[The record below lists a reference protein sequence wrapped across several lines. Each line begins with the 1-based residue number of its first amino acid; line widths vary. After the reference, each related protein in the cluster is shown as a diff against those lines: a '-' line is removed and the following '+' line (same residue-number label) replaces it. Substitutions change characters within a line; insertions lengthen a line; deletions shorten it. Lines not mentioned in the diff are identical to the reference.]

1 MESARARS
9 NTLKQFSEQKT
20 QESKLSFFPNAP
32 AKPEE
37 LDIPLPM
44 VEDMMLRYL
53 HTKGAC
59 SLRKL
64 SRALKLT
71 FPLLHTL
78 FQRMRQQQLFEIT
91 GMDGND
97 YTFTLSGIG
106 REQAGQRFLIS
117 HYIGPAPVSV
127 SAYTAAVRSQ
137 NIRPLI
143 NRSVLKM
150 ALSELV
156 LTDRFLDQLGP
167 ALASQKSIFLYGPT
181 GNGKTS
187 VVSRLSRIHQ
197 DTIAIPYAVEV
208 DGQVVVLY
216 DPAVHEKAE
225 DQVHGMDPRWVAC
238 RRPCVIVGG
247 ELDPKMLELQ
257 LEESTKVYSA
267 PVQMRANNGMLVID
281 DFGRQIVPPANL
293 LNRWIVPLD
302 RQVDY
307 LTLRYGLKFQV
318 PFNLTVVFA
327 TNLDPND
334 LADEAFL
341 RRIPN
346 KILVDAVDGEV
357 FERIFERLLKKRR
370 LTCEPGVGSF
380 FRSLCLEM
388 GGELRA
394 CQPADILDTLVSI
407 SDFEGREAQVTP
419 QSLARAAGLYFAKP
433 KEAAAPRDR

>member
-1 MESARARS
+1 MELAKVRANPTRES
-9 NTLKQFSEQKT
+9 SEQKVKD
-20 QESKLSFFPNAP
+20 SKLSFLPKAP
-32 AKPEE
+32 VKPEE
-37 LDIPLPM
+37 LDIPVSM
-44 VEDMMLRYL
+44 AEDLMLRYL
-53 HTKGAC
+53 YTKGAS
-59 SLRKL
+59 SLREL
-64 SRALKLT
+64 SRSIKLT

-78 FQRMRQQQLFEIT
+78 FQKLRQQQFFEIT

-97 YTFTLSGIG
+97 YMFTLSGIG
-106 REQAGQRFLIS
+106 REQAAKRFLIC

-127 SAYTAAVRSQ
+127 SRYTAAVSSQ
-137 NIRPLI
+137 NIRLLI
-143 NRSVLKM
+143 NRSLLKM
-150 ALSELV
+150 ALSDLV
-156 LTDRFLDQLGP
+156 VTDRFLDELGP
-167 ALASQKSIFLYGPT
+167 ALISQKSVFLYGPT

-197 DTIAIPYAVEV
+197 DTIVIPHAVEV

-225 DQVHGMDPRWVAC
+225 DQVGGLDPRWVVC
-238 RRPCVIVGG
+238 RRPCIIVGG

-281 DFGRQIVPPANL
+281 DFGRQIVSPMYL

-302 RQVDY
+302 RHVDY

-318 PFNLTVVFA
+318 PFALTVVFA
-327 TNLDPND
+327 TNLDPSD

-346 KILVDAVDGEV
+346 KIFVDAVDGDV
-357 FERIFERLLKKRR
+357 FDRIFARLVKERR
-370 LTCEPGVGSF
+370 LACGPDVSPF
-380 FRSLCLEM
+380 FRNLCMEM

-394 CQPADILDTLVSI
+394 CQPADILNILVSI
-407 SDFEGREAQVTP
+407 SEFEGREVLVTP
-419 QSLARAAGLYFAKP
+419 QSLSRAAALYFAKP
-433 KEAAAPRDR
+433 KGAIEPD

>member
-1 MESARARS
+1 MA
-9 NTLKQFSEQKT
+9 
-20 QESKLSFFPNAP
+20 
-32 AKPEE
+32 
-37 LDIPLPM
+37 
-44 VEDMMLRYL
+44 EDLVLRYL
-53 HTKGAC
+53 YTKGAS
-59 SLRKL
+59 SLRELSRSIKL
-64 SRALKLT
+64 S

-106 REQAGQRFLIS
+106 REQAAKRFLIC

-137 NIRPLI
+137 NIRPMI
-143 NRSVLKM
+143 NRPLLKM
-150 ALSELV
+150 ALSDLV
-156 LTDRFLDQLGP
+156 LTDRFLDELGP
-167 ALASQKSIFLYGPT
+167 ALISQKSIFLYGPT

-197 DTIAIPYAVEV
+197 DTIVIPYAVEV

-225 DQVHGMDPRWVAC
+225 DQVSGLDPRWVIC
-238 RRPCVIVGG
+238 RRPCIIVGG

-281 DFGRQIVPPANL
+281 DFGRQIVSPMYL

-302 RQVDY
+302 RHVDY

-318 PFNLTVVFA
+318 PFELTVVFA
-327 TNLDPND
+327 TNLDPSD

-346 KILVDAVDGEV
+346 KILVDAVDGDV
-357 FERIFERLLKKRR
+357 FERIFERQLKERR
-370 LTCEPGVGSF
+370 LASSPDVGPF
-380 FRSLCLEM
+380 FRNLCMEM
-388 GGELRA
+388 GDELRA
-394 CQPADILDTLVSI
+394 CQPADILNILVSI
-407 SDFEGREAQVTP
+407 SEFEGREALVTP
-419 QSLARAAGLYFAKP
+419 QSISRAAGLYFAKP
-433 KEAAAPRDR
+433 KGATEPD

>member
-1 MESARARS
+1 MELAKVRSNPSKESA
-9 NTLKQFSEQKT
+9 EQKPKD
-20 QESKLSFFPNAP
+20 SKLSFFTKAP
-32 AKPEE
+32 VKPEE
-37 LDIPLPM
+37 LDIPVSM
-44 VEDMMLRYL
+44 AEDLMLRYL
-53 HTKGAC
+53 YTKGAS
-59 SLRKL
+59 SLRELSRSIKL
-64 SRALKLT
+64 S

-78 FQRMRQQQLFEIT
+78 FQSMRQQQLFEIT

-97 YTFTLSGIG
+97 YMFTLSGIG
-106 REQAGQRFLIS
+106 REQAAKRFLIC

-137 NIRPLI
+137 NIRPMI
-143 NRSVLKM
+143 NRALLRT
-150 ALSELV
+150 ALSDLV
-156 LTDRFLDQLGP
+156 VTDRFLDELGP
-167 ALASQKSIFLYGPT
+167 AVISQTSIFLYGPT

-187 VVSRLSRIHQ
+187 VVSRLSRLYQ
-197 DTIAIPYAVEV
+197 DTIVIPYAVEV

-225 DQVHGMDPRWVAC
+225 DPVSGLDPRWVVC

-257 LEESTKVYSA
+257 LEEGTKVYSA

-281 DFGRQIVPPANL
+281 DFGRQIVSPMYL

-302 RQVDY
+302 RHVDY

-318 PFNLTVVFA
+318 PFELTVVFA
-327 TNLDPND
+327 TNLDPSD

-346 KILVDAVDGEV
+346 KILVDAVDGDV
-357 FERIFERLLKKRR
+357 FDRIFARR
-370 LTCEPGVGSF
+370 LKEKRLACGPDVSPF
-380 FRSLCLEM
+380 FRNLCMEM

-394 CQPADILDTLVSI
+394 CQPADILNILVSI
-407 SDFEGREAQVTP
+407 SEFEGREPMVTP
-419 QSLARAAGLYFAKP
+419 QNLSRAAGLYFAKP
-433 KEAAAPRDR
+433 KGAVEPD